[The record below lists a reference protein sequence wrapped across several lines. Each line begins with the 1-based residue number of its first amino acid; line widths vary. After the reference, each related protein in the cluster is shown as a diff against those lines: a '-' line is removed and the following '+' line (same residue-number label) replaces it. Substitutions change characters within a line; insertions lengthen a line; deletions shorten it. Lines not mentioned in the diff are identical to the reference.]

1 MKIRDILR
9 TGRPT
14 ISFEFFPPRSDEA
27 MAGLLETLSHLR
39 ELRPSFTSCTYGAGG
54 STRARTLEVTLKI
67 KEQFGL
73 EAMAHFT
80 CVGQTV
86 NDIDA
91 VLENFARH
99 GIENVLALRG
109 DVPVGQPPPPGGW
122 FTDFRHAVD
131 LVRHI
136 RQRFGDT
143 FSLGCAGYP
152 EKHPEA
158 PDFETDLRHLKEKV
172 DAGADFII
180 TQLYFINENFFNF
193 VRRARQLGITVPI
206 IAGIMP
212 VTNVAQIKKF
222 TTMCGAIIPEQ
233 MLEDLHAIAEQ
244 PEAVLEYGVNWS
256 TRQCREL
263 LQRGVDG
270 LHFYTL
276 NKSTASRRIVENL
289 LREGWLRPSGPPA
302 QPGPPER
309 GPL

>member
-1 MKIRDILR
+1 MKIRDILA
-9 TGRPT
+9 TTRPT
-14 ISFEFFPPRSDEA
+14 ISFEFFPPKDDKA
-27 MAGLLETLSHLR
+27 MATLLETLSHLR

-80 CVGQTV
+80 CVGQRLT
-86 NDIDA
+86 DIDSI
-91 VLENFARH
+91 LGNFSEH

-109 DVPVGQPPPPGGW
+109 DRPAGVPEPPEGW
-122 FTDFRHAVD
+122 FPDFPNAVHLIRHLRD
-131 LVRHI
+131 
-136 RQRFGDT
+136 RFADT

-158 PDFETDLRHLKEKV
+158 PDFDTDLQRLKDKV
-172 DAGADFII
+172 DAGAEFII
-180 TQLYFINENFFNF
+180 TQLYFDNGSFFNF
-193 VRRARQLGITVPI
+193 VERARGLGIRVPI

-222 TTMCGAIIPEQ
+222 TAMCGAIIPEK
-233 MLEDLHAIAEQ
+233 MLQDLDPIATD
-244 PEAVLEYGVNWS
+244 PEAVHRYGVAGS

-276 NKSTASRRIVENL
+276 NRSKSSRQIVENL
-289 LREGWLRPSGPPA
+289 RV
-302 QPGPPER
+302 QR
-309 GPL
+309 GLL

>member
-1 MKIRDILR
+1 MKISDILQ
-9 TGRPT
+9 TTRPT
-14 ISFEFFPPRSDEA
+14 VSFEFFPPKTDEA
-27 MAGLLETLSHLR
+27 MANLLQTLSRLH
-39 ELRPSFTSCTYGAGG
+39 ELRPSFATCTYGAGG

-80 CVGQTV
+80 CVGQTLK
-86 NDIDA
+86 DIDG
-91 VLENFARH
+91 VLKNFASH

-109 DVPVGQPPPPGGW
+109 DLPAGQPEPPEGW
-122 FTDFRHAVD
+122 FPDFKHAVD
-131 LVRHI
+131 LIRYL
-136 RQRFGDT
+136 RQRFGNT

-158 PDFETDLRHLKEKV
+158 PDFETDLRRLKEKV

-180 TQLYFINENFFNF
+180 TQLYFDNKDFFRF
-193 VRRARQLGITVPI
+193 VKRSREIGIAVPI

-222 TTMCGAIIPEQ
+222 TAMCGAVIPKQ
-233 MLEDLHAIAEQ
+233 MLTELNPIADD
-244 PEAVLEYGVNWS
+244 PDAVTQYGIDWS

-263 LQRGVDG
+263 LAANVDG

-276 NKSTASRRIVENL
+276 NKSKATRQIVENL
-289 LREGWLRPSGPPA
+289 RRAGALR
-302 QPGPPER
+302 
-309 GPL
+309 

>member
-9 TGRPT
+9 TTQPT
-14 ISFEFFPPRSDEA
+14 ISFEFFPPKDDKA
-27 MAGLLETLSHLR
+27 MATLLETLSHLR

-54 STRARTLEVTLKI
+54 STRAKTLEVTLKI
-67 KEQFGL
+67 KEKFGL

-80 CVGQTV
+80 CVGQRLTE
-86 NDIDA
+86 IDNI
-91 VLENFARH
+91 LEEFSRH

-109 DVPVGQPPPPGGW
+109 DRPVGLPEPPEGFFP
-122 FTDFRHAVD
+122 DFKNAVHLIRH
-131 LVRHI
+131 LRK
-136 RQRFGDT
+136 QFGDR

-158 PDFETDLRHLKEKV
+158 PDFDTDLQRLKEKV

-180 TQLYFINENFFNF
+180 TQLYFDNDSFFHF
-193 VRRARQLGITVPI
+193 VERARALGIKVPI

-222 TTMCGAIIPEQ
+222 TAMCGAIIPDKMQ
-233 MLEDLHAIAEQ
+233 RDLEPIAADT
-244 PEAVLEYGVNWS
+244 EAVHQYGIDWG

-263 LQRGVDG
+263 LERGVDG

-276 NKSTASRRIVENL
+276 NRSKSSRQIVENL
-289 LREGWLRPSGPPA
+289 RKTMAL
-302 QPGPPER
+302 
-309 GPL
+309 

>member
-1 MKIRDILR
+1 MKISDILK
-9 TGRPT
+9 TTRPT
-14 ISFEFFPPRSDEA
+14 ISFEFFPPKNDEA
-27 MAGLLETLSHLR
+27 MANLLETLGHLH
-39 ELRPSFTSCTYGAGG
+39 ELRPSFATCTYGAGG

-80 CVGQTV
+80 CVGQTLK
-86 NDIDA
+86 DIDG
-91 VLENFARH
+91 VLENFAGH

-109 DVPVGQPPPPGGW
+109 DRPANQPEPPEGW
-122 FTDFRHAVD
+122 FPDFKNAVD
-131 LVRHI
+131 LLRHL
-136 RQRFGDT
+136 RKQFGKT

-158 PDFETDLRHLKEKV
+158 PDFETDLRRLKEKV

-180 TQLYFINENFFNF
+180 TQLYFDNKHFFHF
-193 VRRARQLGITVPI
+193 VKRCREIGITVPI

-222 TTMCGAIIPEQ
+222 TAMCGSVIPGT
-233 MLEDLHAIAEQ
+233 MLADLDRIADNADLVAQ
-244 PEAVLEYGVNWS
+244 YGIDWS

-263 LQRGVDG
+263 LAAKVDG

-276 NKSTASRRIVENL
+276 NKSKATRQIVQNL
-289 LREGWLRPSGPPA
+289 RHDGALP
-302 QPGPPER
+302 
-309 GPL
+309 